1 MSPELGVILLV
12 TLLWGPTALW
22 LVYRAL
28 RGSDGRLPES
38 SIAVSE
44 PMPSAR
50 LAADEL
56 EALVASDGFW
66 VCDTCHSL
74 NRREA
79 NRCYGCRT
87 AKDSPGRQAP
97 DELEVGPGVPVML
110 PVSRGFPVMAEDIAR
125 SARELPVRPGVPV
138 MLPVSRGF
146 PVMAEDIARSSGGAA
161 PTTVALAAPRHA
173 PPAPEIVAGAPEV
186 ATSAARPEAAA
197 GARVCPFFGL
207 KDDPSTRYDFPDPAN
222 RCHATSERGGTSVAP
237 LRRFAIGTA
246 GTTRSQP
253 IGVIHQESL
262 CLTAAHVQC
271 AQYPAGDGVAA
282 NG

>member
-1 MSPELGVILLV
+1 MNPERGVILLV
-12 TLLWGPTALW
+12 TLLCGPTALW

-28 RGSDGRLPES
+28 SG
-38 SIAVSE
+38 
-44 PMPSAR
+44 
-50 LAADEL
+50 
-56 EALVASDGFW
+56 SDGFW

-74 NRREA
+74 NRSEA

-97 DELEVGPGVPVML
+97 DELPVGPGVPVML
-110 PVSRGFPVMAEDIAR
+110 PVSRGFPVMAEGIAR
-125 SARELPVRPGVPV
+125 SSGQ
-138 MLPVSRGF
+138 LPVSRGF
-146 PVMAEDIARSSGGAA
+146 PVMAEGIARSSGAA
-161 PTTVALAAPRHA
+161 TWTTVAIATPRNA
-173 PPAPEIVAGAPEV
+173 PPALEIVAGAPELAV
-186 ATSAARPEAAA
+186 SAARPEACA
-197 GARVCPFFGL
+197 GARVCPFLGL

-271 AQYPAGDGVAA
+271 ARYPAGDGVAA

>member
-1 MSPELGVILLV
+1 MSPEQGVILLV
-12 TLLWGPTALW
+12 TLLCGPTALW

-28 RGSDGRLPES
+28 SG
-38 SIAVSE
+38 
-44 PMPSAR
+44 
-50 LAADEL
+50 
-56 EALVASDGFW
+56 SDGFW

-74 NRREA
+74 NRSEA

-97 DELEVGPGVPVML
+97 DELPVGPGVPVML
-110 PVSRGFPVMAEDIAR
+110 PVSRGFPVMAE
-125 SARELPVRPGVPV
+125 G
-138 MLPVSRGF
+138 
-146 PVMAEDIARSSGGAA
+146 IARSSGAA
-161 PTTVALAAPRHA
+161 TGTTVAIATPRNA
-173 PPAPEIVAGAPEV
+173 PPALEIVAGAPELAV
-186 ATSAARPEAAA
+186 SAARPEAGA
-197 GARVCPFFGL
+197 GARVCPFLGL

-271 AQYPAGDGVAA
+271 ARYPAGDGVAA